1 MSNKK
6 KNLSTYSQIPPHHAP
21 LRAITKESHSQ
32 GPRDCGP
39 NSSRQ
44 MLCKGHRQSRW
55 QNRHPVLPESQPML
69 GPSEEILPRLTAK
82 LAKASWH
89 VGWYLFYVYIM
100 YITMYVCIHIIYIY
114 MYISLSHGHEKIH
127 PKCENVRMLLAKMSI
142 WSYTCWNDS

>member
-1 MSNKK
+1 MSQWRRQKWQAEHFEAKLRLKNLSEPFPCRPEICTKRCRRDSFFSWMSNKK

-21 LRAITKESHSQ
+21 LRAITKESHSH

-82 LAKASWH
+82 LAKAS
-89 VGWYLFYVYIM
+89 
-100 YITMYVCIHIIYIY
+100 
-114 MYISLSHGHEKIH
+114 
-127 PKCENVRMLLAKMSI
+127 
-142 WSYTCWNDS
+142 